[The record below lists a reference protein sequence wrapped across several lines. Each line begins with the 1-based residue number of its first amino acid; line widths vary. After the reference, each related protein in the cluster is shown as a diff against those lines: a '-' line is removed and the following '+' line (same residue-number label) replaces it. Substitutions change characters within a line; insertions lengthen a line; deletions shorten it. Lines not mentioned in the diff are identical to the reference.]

1 MAEDWKTNM
10 TKASSTPI
18 LNTSLP
24 SCFRRIRLELARE
37 PGHPEGEWNV
47 AYIMVAP
54 LDDEGRIDP
63 DQWKK
68 HRDACR
74 VARLRPNEPESRGHL
89 VHRPGGSWA
98 FQYDISGEARSDES
112 GYHFQDERFVLDE
125 YVSIKDGGKMRT
137 FRVVGVSHL

>member
-1 MAEDWKTNM
+1 M
-10 TKASSTPI
+10 TKASSPPI

-37 PGHPEGEWNV
+37 PDHPEGEWNV

-74 VARLRPNEPESRGHL
+74 VARQRPNEPESRGHL

-98 FQYDISGEARSDES
+98 FQYDISGEVRGDEA

-125 YVSIKDGGKMRT
+125 YVSIKDSGKMRT